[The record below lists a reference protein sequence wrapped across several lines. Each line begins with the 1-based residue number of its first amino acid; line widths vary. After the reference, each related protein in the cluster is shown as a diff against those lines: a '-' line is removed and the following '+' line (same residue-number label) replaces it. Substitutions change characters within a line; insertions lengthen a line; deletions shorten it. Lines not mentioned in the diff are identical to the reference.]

1 MKGATHDDLDRYYTP
16 DGLALACVRR
26 LFGAH
31 RTPWDGSHVLEPSVG
46 GGAFVRA
53 LRKNRGDTIT
63 ITGVDLDPD
72 AKGLALC
79 DHAITGDFPA
89 VVESLPKRQHLVIG
103 NPPFTGPEAI
113 RHVEAAFNAAPRG
126 IIAMILPWGPL
137 GGVQRWRHLMDGPNA
152 PAAVYPIAPRP
163 WPAQVREVALVVW
176 TPGAA
181 PVRTVSGPWLD
192 WTP

>member
-26 LFGAH
+26 LAQEHHGVRVAE
-31 RTPWDGSHVLEPSVG
+31 RVTEPSVG
-46 GGAFVRA
+46 GGAFARAVRSV
-53 LRKNRGDTIT
+53 LGRVRL
-63 ITGVDLDPD
+63 TGVEVDPD
-72 AKGLALC
+72 AAGLAFC
-79 DHAITGDFPA
+79 DHAILGDFPEVA
-89 VVESLPKRQHLVIG
+89 VHEIQHLVIG
-103 NPPFTGPEAI
+103 NPPFTGAEAI
-113 RHVEAAFNAAPRG
+113 RHVEAARALAWG
-126 IIAMILPWGPL
+126 GVVAMILPWGPL